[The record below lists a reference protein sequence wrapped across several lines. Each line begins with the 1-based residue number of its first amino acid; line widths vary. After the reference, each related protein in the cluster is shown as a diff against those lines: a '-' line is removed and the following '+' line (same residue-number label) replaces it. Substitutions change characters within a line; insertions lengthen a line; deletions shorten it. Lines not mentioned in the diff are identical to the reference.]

1 MEDASGALAR
11 AESAAAVAREAEKH
25 ARDAAAAEKKRAEDA
40 SRRASDSDAKRAE
53 ADLALRDAEARVA
66 AYASDTTA
74 ATLATKLE
82 EKESVLEA
90 KTLELAA
97 ATNEISAMRAEL
109 SAQATHATRLAA
121 AADVARA
128 DAERARDE
136 AREGSE
142 EYRILASKATEAARE
157 AAAAQAAAALSREI
171 SQKTQTDVAAWIE
184 RERIA
189 KDELADARVKHATVS
204 QQFKDADEKL
214 TETREALSRTA
225 KKSDEMERAHRDG
238 EEIRRRLAD
247 ELRRTRETA
256 KAAYASW
263 QQTAG
268 QLEDTRRLLEREQ
281 ENSIRMH
288 QGSATRKLQLAG
300 AAAGGLALGD
310 AFSTKSRNVLE
321 DGVHTPR
328 MLLGAGTDSDAVATV
343 HDRSSKPTMAIA
355 GPQIPSLEMLMPTLA
370 QTATAPSTP
379 RAPNS
384 VVEPE

>member
-1 MEDASGALAR
+1 
-11 AESAAAVAREAEKH
+11 
-25 ARDAAAAEKKRAEDA
+25 
-40 SRRASDSDAKRAE
+40 
-53 ADLALRDAEARVA
+53 
-66 AYASDTTA
+66 
-74 ATLATKLE
+74 
-82 EKESVLEA
+82 
-90 KTLELAA
+90 
-97 ATNEISAMRAEL
+97 MRAEL

-343 HDRSSKPTMAIA
+343 HDRSSKRSSTMAIA

>member
-1 MEDASGALAR
+1 MKALEDASEALAR

-25 ARDAAAAEKKRAEDA
+25 ARDAAAVEAKRAEDA
-40 SRRASDSDAKRAE
+40 SARAATSDAKRAE
-53 ADLALRDAEARVA
+53 SDLALRDAEAQCA

-74 ATLATKLE
+74 ATLAAKLE

-109 SAQATHATRLAA
+109 SAQATQATRLAD
-121 AADVARA
+121 AADAARA

-142 EYRILASKATEAARE
+142 EYRILASKATEASRE
-157 AAAAQAAAALSREI
+157 AAAARAAAALSREMT
-171 SQKTQTDVAAWIE
+171 QKTQTDVAAWIE
-184 RERIA
+184 RERVA

-204 QQFKDADEKL
+204 QKFHDADEKL
-214 TETREALSRTA
+214 AETKEALRASQSKA
-225 KKSDEMERAHRDG
+225 DAMERAHRDG
-238 EEIRRRLAD
+238 EETRRRLAD

-263 QQTAG
+263 RTTAG
-268 QLEDTRRLLEREQ
+268 QLEDTRRSLEREQ

-310 AFSTKSRNVLE
+310 QSR
-321 DGVHTPR
+321 DSR
-328 MLLGAGTDSDAVATV
+328 MLLGDRALSDSNGARA
-343 HDRSSKPTMAIA
+343 SKPMALA
-355 GPQIPSLEMLMPTLA
+355 GPPEGYPTQRLPSLETLMPTLA
-370 QTATAPSTP
+370 RVAAAPSSP
-379 RAPNS
+379 RAPSS

>member
-1 MEDASGALAR
+1 
-11 AESAAAVAREAEKH
+11 VAREAEKH

-40 SRRASDSDAKRAE
+40 SLRASDSDAKRAE

-214 TETREALSRTA
+214 TETKQALSRTA
-225 KKSDEMERAHRDG
+225 KKAEEMERAHRDG

-268 QLEDTRRLLEREQ
+268 QLEDTRRVLEREQ

-310 AFSTKSRNVLE
+310 AGQFSTKSRNVLE
-321 DGVHTPR
+321 DRVHTETR
-328 MLLGAGTDSDAVATV
+328 MLLGAGTDSASVATG

-355 GPQIPSLEMLMPTLA
+355 GPTIPSLEMLMPTLA